1 MIFFPCAFNASIH
14 TSCFV
19 LGQGGG
25 QRCHRWACF
34 LSFHHDGMGLGLF
47 VPAWFQQCDVPLT
60 WRGQRAAHLVTSR
73 GSSTLLALRN
83 SCTLSNAGLTWQQGA
98 VWMSHVLASAS
109 SEGPVPPSDG
119 LRSPALPRGAR
130 SRSTPGHPCT
140 CPVLSFQA
148 RMQPR
153 LTKRKHPHYQPGSL
167 TFNVTSPL
175 GRITRAHIHQM
186 PNPVSL
192 RPAQALAPGSPA
204 PAEY

>member
-1 MIFFPCAFNASIH
+1 MKTSGFLMIFFPCAFNASIH

-73 GSSTLLALRN
+73 GSSTLLALRK

-119 LRSPALPRGAR
+119 LRSPALPGGHGA
-130 SRSTPGHPCT
+130 G
-140 CPVLSFQA
+140 
-148 RMQPR
+148 
-153 LTKRKHPHYQPGSL
+153 
-167 TFNVTSPL
+167 
-175 GRITRAHIHQM
+175 
-186 PNPVSL
+186 
-192 RPAQALAPGSPA
+192 APGGTHAHVLCSVFRQGCSQG
-204 PAEY
+204 

>member
-1 MIFFPCAFNASIH
+1 
-14 TSCFV
+14 
-19 LGQGGG
+19 
-25 QRCHRWACF
+25 
-34 LSFHHDGMGLGLF
+34 
-47 VPAWFQQCDVPLT
+47 
-60 WRGQRAAHLVTSR
+60 
-73 GSSTLLALRN
+73 
-83 SCTLSNAGLTWQQGA
+83 
-98 VWMSHVLASAS
+98 MSHVLASAS

-130 SRSTPGHPCT
+130 SRSTRGHPCA
-140 CPVLSFQA
+140 CPVLGFQA

-167 TFNVTSPL
+167 TFNGTSPL

-186 PNPVSL
+186 PNPVSP